1 MIGHQL
7 ALLQRELWEHR
18 SIYVT
23 PAAIASVVLVLTLT
37 GQVTVSAFGE
47 GVDMAIVGASNVD
60 DVHRRMALGGILGFV
75 TSIFALGALIVTIFY
90 CLDTL
95 YAERKDKSILFW
107 RSLPI
112 TDAET
117 VISKLITA
125 ILVIPLV
132 ALIAAIATQLLVLM
146 LSSIWVIIQGGN
158 AGHLIWASAPLAD
171 MWISSLIVALAM
183 PLWLSP
189 FIGWFLFVS
198 AYTKRSPLL
207 LAFLPIFIVP
217 MLEAMLPGRSH
228 LLFNAIFVRTFKVPL
243 FNVDEFSWFGDD
255 MRFSMAEET
264 ISMLGSLDLTK
275 FLGSPSLWAGLIVC
289 GLFTT
294 AAIYVRRYRDESY

>member
-7 ALLQRELWEHR
+7 ALLQREIWEHR
-18 SIYVT
+18 AIYVT
-23 PAAIASVVLVLTLT
+23 PAAIALVILVLTLT

-47 GVDMAIVGASNVD
+47 GVDLAIVGASNAD
-60 DVHRRMALGGILGFV
+60 EAHRRMALGGILSFV
-75 TSIFALGALIVTIFY
+75 TSIFAFGALIVTVFY

-125 ILVIPLV
+125 VLVIPLV
-132 ALIAAIATQLLVLM
+132 AVIAVIVTQLLILI
-146 LSSIWVIIQGGN
+146 LTSIWVIIQGGN

-171 MWISSLIVALAM
+171 IWITSVILAIAM

-198 AYTKRSPLL
+198 AFTKRSPLL
-207 LAFLPIFIVP
+207 MGFLPIFIAP
-217 MLEAMLPGRSH
+217 MLEAMLPGPTH
-228 LLFNAIFVRTFKVPL
+228 LLFNAIFVRTFRAPL
-243 FNVDEFSWFGDD
+243 FDLDEFNWFDD
-255 MRFSMAEET
+255 DVHFSMTENA
-264 ISMLGSLDLTK
+264 ISMVGSLDLSR
-275 FLGSPSLWAGLIVC
+275 FLASPSLWAGLIVC